1 VQVNRFV
8 TMVRGEEARP
18 VRPGQSFAIISQAL
32 F

>member
-8 TMVRGEEARP
+8 TMVRGEEAR